1 MLRRSAFWASVL
13 FVLSAV
19 TVARGAEDVF
29 HAIPSDAWA
38 FGAVNHPAVTNT
50 KLQKLMT
57 QVGAPSMDLLAMAK
71 AITGVKKGLDEARG
85 AAFVVM
91 PTTKRNEAAP
101 VFLIPV
107 TDYRQFVESWGVKAT
122 AKVTEVK
129 ILGETFF
136 VGNRGSYAMFAPKEY
151 RQSLEKLLDAKRSI
165 ADEYP
170 QLLEWFNEND
180 AVEVATSAGI
190 KMASQ
195 TMRKEMRRNRAIL
208 AEMGEEAATAASGFD
223 MYAKFLEWA
232 EKDVEIAAIGA
243 RVDKQ
248 DALHLAARVC
258 FTKDSS
264 LAASLAKAS
273 ASEKGPLVAMPGG
286 PFVVAGGGACSDALL
301 QEMLGVQVN
310 FMKQSFRTIYDLD
323 DKQADQFLKSI
334 LDFPKGTRSISMMIG
349 PGQPGEPI
357 LSDMLALYRVENAKK
372 YLEDYEK
379 YLQTLNGIVKD
390 GKAPDAK
397 KFVSVKKTEIGG
409 RPALETEMSLA
420 VAARAKEMEMFG
432 VQDAMSKIF
441 GPGGKYKNLAVA
453 VDDQTVAISF
463 GNSSP
468 LILRVIAALKQP
480 ADSLASDADVV
491 KTAALLP
498 SGGQWSGYLSPSG
511 AVGFVKW
518 IIETVVPEG
527 DGRPTIP
534 DFPASPPIGAVVKAV
549 PGQLQ
554 AEAVVSSAVLEAIGQ
569 YVGLVQ
575 STAHPEVP

>member
-29 HAIPSDAWA
+29 HAIPSDAWF
-38 FGAVNHPAVTNT
+38 FGAVNRPAVTNT
-50 KLQKLMT
+50 KLQKLMS
-57 QVGAPSMDLLAMAK
+57 QVGAPSMDLLMMAK
-71 AITGVKKGLDEARG
+71 AMTGVKKGLDEARG

-91 PTTKRNEAAP
+91 PTTKRNDAAP

-107 TDYRQFVESWGVKAT
+107 TDYKQFVESWSVKAT
-122 AKVTEVK
+122 AKLTEVK
-129 ILGETFF
+129 ILGEPFF
-136 VGNRGSYAMFAPKEY
+136 VGNRGSYAAFTPKEY
-151 RQSLEKLLDAKRSI
+151 RPSLEKLLDAKRSI
-165 ADEYP
+165 ADECP
-170 QLLEWFNEND
+170 QLLEWLNEND

-195 TMRKEMRRNRAIL
+195 TMRKEMRRNRAML
-208 AEMGEEAATAASGFD
+208 AEMGEEAAAAASGFD

-258 FTKDSS
+258 FAKDSS
-264 LAASLAKAS
+264 LAASLAKQS
-273 ASEKGPLVAMPGG
+273 ASEKRPLVGMPGG
-286 PFVVAGGGACSDALL
+286 PFAVAGGGACSDALF
-301 QEMLGVQVN
+301 QEILGVQVN
-310 FMKQSFRTIYDLD
+310 FMKQGFRTIYDFD
-323 DKQADQFLKSI
+323 DKQADQFVKSI

-357 LSDMLALYRVENAKK
+357 LSDMVAIYGVENAKK

-379 YLQTLNGIVKD
+379 YLQTLNGIAKD
-390 GKAPDAK
+390 SKTPDAK

-420 VAARAKEMEMFG
+420 VAAKAKEAPGFEETMG
-432 VQDAMSKIF
+432 KIF
-441 GPGGKYKNLAVA
+441 GPGGKNKNLAVA
-453 VDDQTVAISF
+453 VDDHTVAISF

-480 ADSLASDADVV
+480 AESLATDADVV

-498 SGGQWSGYLSPSG
+498 SGGQWSGYLSPNG

-518 IIETVVPEG
+518 IIETMIPEG

-554 AEAVVSSAVLEAIGQ
+554 AEAVVSPAVLEAIGQ